1 MNHEAVIKKN
11 IRESLQIIKEYKA
24 IKEKKEYYTEG
35 TIIVLIGIALIIIKL
50 I

>member
-24 IKEKKEYYTEG
+24 IKEKKDYYTEG
-35 TIIVLIGIALIIIKL
+35 TIAVIIGITILLIIFK
-50 I
+50 